1 MFDTSGLFATWP
13 EYWAIGL
20 SFLGLYFLFCVFH
33 YLASSPTVEGG
44 DCSKFW
50 KLNFLKSVVGHRYGA
65 FREGR
70 LVNAR
75 YLDEKVFSHQE
86 RGSELGRGY

>member
-1 MFDTSGLFATWP
+1 MG
-13 EYWAIGL
+13 
-20 SFLGLYFLFCVFH
+20 
-33 YLASSPTVEGG
+33 GG

-50 KLNFLKSVVGHRYGA
+50 KLNFLKSVVGDYYGA

-75 YLDEKVFSHQE
+75 YLDEKVFSRQE

>member
-1 MFDTSGLFATWP
+1 MIRVMPARKRFFFALRPSLRGASGW
-13 EYWAIGL
+13 
-20 SFLGLYFLFCVFH
+20 V
-33 YLASSPTVEGG
+33 GG

-50 KLNFLKSVVGHRYGA
+50 KLNFLKSVVGDRYGA

-86 RGSELGRGY
+86 RGSEPGRGY